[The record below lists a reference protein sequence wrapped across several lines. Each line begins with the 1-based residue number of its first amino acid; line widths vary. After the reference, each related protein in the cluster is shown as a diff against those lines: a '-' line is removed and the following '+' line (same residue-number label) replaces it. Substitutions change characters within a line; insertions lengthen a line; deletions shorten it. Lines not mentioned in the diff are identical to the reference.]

1 MHRALVTL
9 CLVFGLSACEKPN
22 SGAKVEP
29 GAPPTG
35 SSAGASSTKSATDAT
50 QQTASEAGGELKKAV
65 DSASESAKAVTA
77 SANEKAPDAAAAA
90 KDLGGLSGVETPS
103 FSLDKLKELVANM
116 TPESLKPVADKLLAA
131 IQGKSELVNSLG
143 EKLKAVAANPA
154 AIPDLKSQLQSA
166 TDALAGLKDK
176 LKVVVDKMK
185 QGGVDVSKYTAFL
198 GG

>member
-22 SGAKVEP
+22 SSAKVEP

-77 SANEKAPDAAAAA
+77 SANEKASDAAAAA
-90 KDLGGLSGVETPS
+90 KDLGGLSGVEAPS
-103 FSLDKLKELVANM
+103 VSLDKLKELVANM

-143 EKLKAVAANPA
+143 EKMKAAVANPA